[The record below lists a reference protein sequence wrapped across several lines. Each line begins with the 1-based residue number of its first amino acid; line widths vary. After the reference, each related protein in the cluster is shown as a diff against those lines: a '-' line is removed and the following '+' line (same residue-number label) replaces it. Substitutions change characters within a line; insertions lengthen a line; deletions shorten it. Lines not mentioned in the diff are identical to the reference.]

1 VVSNTIYRSRDIRNR
16 INRRIVKVD
25 IIGSVIYRGNYDVK
39 KTIYNYN
46 NINYLPAF
54 LGIIKGEVDSYIIP
68 ILAAIED
75 SEDSEGDRTIRKRRV
90 ESLLVEAIS
99 RRTKNRARTTSVRS
113 TTPLVGY

>member
-39 KTIYNYN
+39 KTIYSYN

-75 SEDSEGDRTIRKRRV
+75 SEDSEGDKTTRKRRV

-99 RRTKNRARTTSVRS
+99 RRAKNRARTTSVRS